1 MPERIYI
8 SELDSA
14 ENQEQHQVIR
24 QEEEAM
30 TTRIQKANNSMVV
43 VTLSII

>member
-14 ENQEQHQVIR
+14 ENQEQHQVIGRKKRRWR
-24 QEEEAM
+24 QEYRKP
-30 TTRIQKANNSMVV
+30 TIVW
-43 VTLSII
+43 L